1 MKSNTEKFGKTPH
14 QPSLWTRADALKVR
28 ADDPTTT
35 QPLVSANFPVLS
47 DEVFI
52 WDTMPLRDIDG
63 NITSVDGWSVIF
75 TLTAD
80 RHPNDPQYLDQN
92 GNYDI
97 TRDWNDRHGRAKM
110 YYWFSRTGKNWELGG
125 RVMAEG
131 VSPTVRE
138 WAGTPILLNEQGEV
152 DLYYTA
158 VTPGA
163 DHRQGAWPCGDHRAW
178 RQPGRLREGQAAV
191 RGRRQDVPDRSAKRL
206 LGFP

>member
-152 DLYYTA
+152 
-158 VTPGA
+158 
-163 DHRQGAWPCGDHRAW
+163 
-178 RQPGRLREGQAAV
+178 
-191 RGRRQDVPDRSAKRL
+191 
-206 LGFP
+206 